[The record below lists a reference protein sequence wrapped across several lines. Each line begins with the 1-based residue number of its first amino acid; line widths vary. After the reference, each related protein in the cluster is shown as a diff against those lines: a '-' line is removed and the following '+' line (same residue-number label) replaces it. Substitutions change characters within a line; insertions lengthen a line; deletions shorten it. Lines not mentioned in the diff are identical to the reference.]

1 MNKFFKGIF
10 YFLSFNFTMTYLL
23 NILFLMSTAAFI
35 YLKNFKPLYYI
46 STVSIYSIEIILFI
60 VSLLCI
66 FIIHL
71 PKNKEIAVLLKKE
84 TFRNLISKVSTTL
97 ELSLLPLVLLFPDS
111 LPKISIIILILF
123 LIINKLV
130 DVSTSKM
137 IQVPS
142 GHSHWLSDSKFVL
155 FINSKIN
162 SLSKSLLLRLKLI
175 FLLAEIILL
184 MYILSKVIIV
194 LFSLSHVFVII
205 ILGITTVLFVSHSIW
220 ISPSIESE

>member
-10 YFLSFNFTMTYLL
+10 YFLSFNFTMTYFL

-35 YLKNFKPLYYI
+35 FLKNFKTLYLI
-46 STVSIYSIEIILFI
+46 STVCIYSIESILFI

-97 ELSLLPLVLLFPDS
+97 ELSLLPLVLLLPNS
-111 LPKISIIILILF
+111 LPKIYIIILILF
-123 LIINKLV
+123 LIINKFV
-130 DVSTSKM
+130 DLSTSKM
-137 IQVPS
+137 LEVPS

-184 MYILSKVIIV
+184 MYILSKVIIA
-194 LFSLSHVFVII
+194 LFSLSHVLVII
-205 ILGITTVLFVSHSIW
+205 IFGIATTLFVIHSLC
-220 ISPSIESE
+220 ISPSIKSE